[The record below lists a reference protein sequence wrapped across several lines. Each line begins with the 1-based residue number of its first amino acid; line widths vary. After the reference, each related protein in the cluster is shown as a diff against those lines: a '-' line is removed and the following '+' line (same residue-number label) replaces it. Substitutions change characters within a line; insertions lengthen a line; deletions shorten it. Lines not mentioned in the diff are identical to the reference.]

1 MAIDM
6 SSLRKVRG
14 DKPPRLLIYGP
25 EKMGKTSLA
34 AEFPNPVFLQ
44 TEDGAP
50 ADLEL
55 DSFGHLDSF
64 TSVLD
69 AMTVLA
75 TQEHGFETMVLDSV
89 SELERLV
96 FTEVCTRNKWQ
107 TIEQPG
113 YGKGYAE
120 ADYVWKEFIDGFN
133 FLRTERNM
141 TIVLIGH
148 AVISRFDDPE
158 TQSYSR
164 YELDLHKR
172 AVAAL
177 SREVDAILLVKKDV
191 TIKTEGTARNPG
203 RARGDG
209 GDTRWIYTEGRPA
222 FAAGNRF
229 SMPERILFEK
239 GKGFGSLAQYL
250 PINRPAAP
258 VAAAKKK
265 AA

>member
-1 MAIDM
+1 MAIDI

-34 AEFPNPVFLQ
+34 ASFPSPVFLQ

-50 ADLEL
+50 SDLEL

-64 TSVLD
+64 NGVLD
-69 AMTVLA
+69 AMTALA
-75 TQEHGFETMVLDSV
+75 SQDHGFQTVVLDSV

-96 FTEVCTRNKWQ
+96 FAEVCGRNKWQ
-107 TIEQPG
+107 SIEQPG

-133 FLRTERNM
+133 YLRNERGM
-141 TIVLIGH
+141 TVVLIGH
-148 AVISRFDDPE
+148 AVITRFDDPE

-164 YELDLHKR
+164 YEIDLHKR

-191 TIKTEGTARNPG
+191 TIKTEGSTKNA
-203 RARGDG
+203 RARADG
-209 GDTRWIYTEGRPA
+209 GDTRWICCEGRPA
-222 FAAGNRF
+222 YAAGNRF
-229 SMPERILFEK
+229 SMPDRIMFERT
-239 GKGFGSLAQYL
+239 KGFEAMAPYL
-250 PINRPAAP
+250 PINPAPASQAEP
-258 VAAAKKK
+258 KKK